1 MAQATQSALA
11 VDELLLAG
19 TVSGEDFTA
28 FLQAYRVPADTA
40 PGAPT
45 LMLLED
51 QPRRVVKEDAR
62 QDLLYFAAFDPAFDF
77 TLYTAGRIFHQLGE
91 LRWERQQTKI
101 RVVYTG
107 HKDYKPALDDAMTI
121 ALEGRFFED
130 RAYLL
135 FGKRLYKPERDLIGS
150 AVQPGDFAEV
160 RIPRLLRYPP
170 LESLDDAEMIQLVA
184 REYTDTTTARNIAY
198 RFKNLIPFQRQG
210 ETRGAHNG

>member
-1 MAQATQSALA
+1 MAQATQFALA

-19 TVSGEDFTA
+19 TVSGEDFTD
-28 FLQAYRVPADTA
+28 FLQAYRVPAATA

-51 QPRRVVKEDAR
+51 QPRRVVAEDAR
-62 QDLLYFAAFDPAFDF
+62 QDLLYFAIFDPTFDF
-77 TLYTAGRIFHQLGE
+77 TLYTAGRIFHRLGE
-91 LRWERQQTKI
+91 LRWERQQTKVQ
-101 RVVYTG
+101 VVYTG
-107 HKDYKPALDDAMTI
+107 HKDYKPAINDALTI

-135 FGKRLYKPERDLIGS
+135 FGKRLHKPERDLIGS
-150 AVQPGDFAEV
+150 AAQPGDFAEV

-170 LESLDDAEMIQLVA
+170 LESLDDAEMVQLDT
-184 REYTDTTTARNIAY
+184 REYMDDTTARNIAY
-198 RFKNLIPFQRQG
+198 RFMSLVPFQKQG